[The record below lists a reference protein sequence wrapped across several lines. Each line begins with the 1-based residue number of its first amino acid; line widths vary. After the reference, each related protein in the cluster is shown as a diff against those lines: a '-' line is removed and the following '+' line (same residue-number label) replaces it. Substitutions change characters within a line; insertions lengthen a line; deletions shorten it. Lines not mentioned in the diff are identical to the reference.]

1 MDDGTESRGSAD
13 GFHAVPPVRA
23 ARQGWTPYTWHVLQA
38 SSTSTPI
45 ATGAAAQAAPGLKAR
60 YLELQQEADFALW
73 RARVA
78 NGEVRK
84 AYAAFAAGQGQPP
97 SDHELQEVQLLERDA
112 EARYR
117 ELRAFLRE
125 HFC

>member
-1 MDDGTESRGSAD
+1 M
-13 GFHAVPPVRA
+13 
-23 ARQGWTPYTWHVLQA
+23 LQA
-38 SSTSTPI
+38 SPTPLPI
-45 ATGAAAQAAPGLKAR
+45 TTVAAPEARPGLKAR

-73 RARVA
+73 RAREA
-78 NGEVRK
+78 NLEVRK
-84 AYAAFAAGQGQPP
+84 AYAACVAGGGPLP
-97 SDHELQEVQLLERDA
+97 SAHELQEIQALEREA